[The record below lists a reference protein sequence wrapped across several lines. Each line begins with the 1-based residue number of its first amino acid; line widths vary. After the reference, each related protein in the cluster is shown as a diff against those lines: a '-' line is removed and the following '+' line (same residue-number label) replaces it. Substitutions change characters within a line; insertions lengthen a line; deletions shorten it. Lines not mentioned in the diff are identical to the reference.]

1 MEFYKI
7 YRNRVI
13 DKLQKKIEEKEFGVD
28 EKKIELML
36 NIWPYNE
43 FFDVVIDF
51 YAS

>member
-36 NIWPYNE
+36 NICNN
-43 FFDVVIDF
+43 
-51 YAS
+51 